1 MSSKILQNIPSR
13 NGRFAIILLLS
24 ILYLNNSEPIIP
36 SGNGLETII
45 CTNNSPVQYFNF
57 PKLTRC
63 NYNYKNLTKIK
74 KYEIF
79 KPNTIEFIL
88 NVYLCKK

>member
-1 MSSKILQNIPSR
+1 MSSKRLQSI
-13 NGRFAIILLLS
+13 LLS
-24 ILYLNNSEPIIP
+24 IIYFSNSEPIIP
-36 SGNGLETII
+36 SGNGREAII
-45 CTNNSPVQYFNF
+45 CTNNSPVQYFKF

-79 KPNTIEFIL
+79 KPNTIEFIS
-88 NVYLCKK
+88 NAFFVKK